1 MLRSSDRA
9 VYSAEP
15 VHYRGNMK
23 PVMAL
28 AHSKVTAQG
37 QVSVPAKVRQRL
49 GVGPGSVLEWD
60 EDGDRVIVRK
70 AGRFSS
76 GDIHRA
82 LFASAPKRRTVA
94 EMKDGVRRHIKKRHA
109 SR

>member
-1 MLRSSDRA
+1 
-9 VYSAEP
+9 
-15 VHYRGNMK
+15 
-23 PVMAL
+23 MAL

-60 EDGDRVIVRK
+60 EDGDRVVVRK
-70 AGRFSS
+70 AGRYSS
-76 GDIHRA
+76 EDIHRV
-82 LFASAPKRRTVA
+82 LFSKTPRQRTL
-94 EMKDGVRRHIKKRHA
+94 EDMKTGIREYVKKRHA

>member
-1 MLRSSDRA
+1 
-9 VYSAEP
+9 
-15 VHYRGNMK
+15 
-23 PVMAL
+23 MAL

-60 EDGDRVIVRK
+60 EEGDQVVVRK

-76 GDIHRA
+76 EDIHRV
-82 LFASAPKRRTVA
+82 LFPRRPRPRSVE
-94 EMKDGVRRHIKKRHA
+94 EMKTGIRQYVKKRHA
-109 SR
+109 GR